1 MISVILFGGDM
12 TKGHS
17 IKIST
22 LVQELTPRTVAGPAT
37 GEISALHY
45 DSRQVIPGS
54 AFFALRGVAVDGH
67 RFIDDALQ
75 RGARVVVYEEERSL
89 PPEVTGILVDDT
101 RQALALAAAC
111 YHDDPTDDML
121 VIGITGTNGK
131 TTVSYLLEALLR
143 SAGRRPAVIGT
154 VNYRFEEQLL
164 ESTHTTP
171 ESLDLVALAARFRS
185 AGADS
190 LILEV
195 SSHALEQRRV
205 DGLTFDLG
213 IFTNLSPE
221 HLDYHGD
228 LESYFLAKC
237 RLFTGLGSRGPR
249 KAVIDIDDLYG
260 QRLAKQCRGLWTCGL
275 SKEAAVH
282 PSASNLSLEGIKA
295 KVVSPA
301 GNFDLCSALRG
312 EFNLS
317 NLLCAAAAGLSLGLT
332 PAEVADG
339 LAKATAVPG
348 RLEPVENSFGALIL
362 VDYAHTADALGKA
375 LAAVV
380 ALNPGRIITLFG
392 CGGDRDRSKRPVMG
406 EVAARH
412 SDLVVVTSDNPRS
425 EDPGAII
432 DDIRPG
438 LEKVFEGQWSPQQ
451 AKEKARGGYVVIA
464 DRRAA
469 IDFAVNQLSKGDF
482 LLVAGK
488 GHEDYQLIGDQRL
501 HFDDR
506 EELRRALQEREA
518 CHEA

>member
-1 MISVILFGGDM
+1 M
-12 TKGHS
+12 TKVHS

-22 LVQELTPRTVAGPAT
+22 LIQNLTPRNVVGPANMD
-37 GEISALHY
+37 ISALHY
-45 DSRQVIPGS
+45 DSRQVVPGS
-54 AFFALRGVAVDGH
+54 AFFALRGAAVDGH

-75 RGARVVVYEEERSL
+75 RGAQVVVYEVERPL
-89 PPEVTGILVDDT
+89 PPQVTGILVADA

-111 YHDDPTDDML
+111 YYGEPTDEML

-131 TTVSYLLEALLR
+131 TTVSYLLEALL
-143 SAGRRPAVIGT
+143 SSGGRRPAVIGT
-154 VNYRFEEQLL
+154 VNYRFEGQLL

-171 ESLDLVALAARFRS
+171 ESLDLVALAARFRE
-185 AGADS
+185 AGADT

-205 DGLTFDLG
+205 DGLAFDLG
-213 IFTNLSPE
+213 IFTNLTPE

-228 LESYFLAKC
+228 LESYFQAKC

-249 KAVIDIDDLYG
+249 QAVIDIDDSYG
-260 QRLAKQCRGLWTCGL
+260 QRLANQCRGLWSCGL

-282 PSASNLSLEGIKA
+282 PSASSLSLDGIKA
-295 KVVSPA
+295 TIVSPA
-301 GNFDLCSALRG
+301 GDFELCSALRG

-317 NLLCAAAAGLSLGLT
+317 NLLCAAAAGLALGLT
-332 PAEVADG
+332 PAQVAEG
-339 LAKATAVPG
+339 LAEAPAVPG
-348 RLEPVENSFGALIL
+348 RLEPIENNFGALIL
-362 VDYAHTADALGKA
+362 VDYAHTADALEKA
-375 LAAVV
+375 LAAVI
-380 ALNPGRIITLFG
+380 ALKPSRIITLFG
-392 CGGDRDRSKRPVMG
+392 CGGDRDCSKRPVMG

-438 LEKVFEGQWSPQQ
+438 LEKVFKGQWSPQQ
-451 AKEKARGGYVVIA
+451 AIEKSCGGYVVID

-469 IDFAVNQLSKGDF
+469 INFAVSQLGRGDL

-506 EELRRALQEREA
+506 EELRRALQEREG
-518 CHEA
+518 CYEA